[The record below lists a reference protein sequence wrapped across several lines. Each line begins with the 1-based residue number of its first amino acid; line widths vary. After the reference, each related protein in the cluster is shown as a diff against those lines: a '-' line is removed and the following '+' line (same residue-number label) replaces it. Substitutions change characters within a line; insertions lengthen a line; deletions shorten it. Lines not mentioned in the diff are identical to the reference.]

1 MARHSPGTKSRAY
14 LSTYCVLGSELDSG
28 EMGQP
33 GPPPP
38 SELGQGLG
46 VEEIIAGTLWALELA
61 QPLCPGKQVSLERP
75 PLMLLLP
82 VPSQVARCQP
92 GAGGERAGVRG
103 CPVCCAEQGPPQP
116 RPRGLLCLCRPPGT
130 PDTPQ
135 PGLQAVGRVHADP
148 CQGTFKDPSPAYQPL
163 GKTRLCQSLGWTSG
177 KTLLPSWS
185 LSVLLW
191 AVTPSFQML

>member
-1 MARHSPGTKSRAY
+1 MEADSQGQISLVFDSDRRKEWSEGLSEEMISELTCVRVGCWSGEDGGGVQAGGTQDVARHSPGTKSRAY
-14 LSTYCVLGSELDSG
+14 LSTYCVLASELGSG
-28 EMGQP
+28 EMVQP
-33 GPPPP
+33 GPPLP

-75 PLMLLLP
+75 PLTLLLP
-82 VPSQVARCQP
+82 VPLQVARCQP

-135 PGLQAVGRVHADP
+135 PGL
-148 CQGTFKDPSPAYQPL
+148 
-163 GKTRLCQSLGWTSG
+163 
-177 KTLLPSWS
+177 
-185 LSVLLW
+185 
-191 AVTPSFQML
+191 